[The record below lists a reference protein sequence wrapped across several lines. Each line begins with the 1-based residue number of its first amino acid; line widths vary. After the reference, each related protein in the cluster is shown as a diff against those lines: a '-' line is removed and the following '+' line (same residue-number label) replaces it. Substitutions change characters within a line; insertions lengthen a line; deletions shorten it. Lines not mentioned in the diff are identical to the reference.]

1 MKQRLYLRPRWSIC
15 VVIAASCKHTH
26 GSFETTRS
34 WPTCLGTPKMTF
46 PSHEGL
52 VAAFFEDF
60 GKCNHLLIQVAFI
73 TWGTCR
79 LMFINQSQYVWVD
92 LQFIYKPLCGAVE
105 TIFPFPAACAEAL
118 DHSIKLPSPAI
129 WWSVPVMIMALVG
142 EHAAAAW
149 KLVKRVPSSAS
160 RSMFGV
166 LISPPKHP
174 GSEKP
179 RSSARM
185 IRKFG
190 FFVLLEV
197 MIDRC

>member
-1 MKQRLYLRPRWSIC
+1 MKQWLDLRPRWSIC

-26 GSFETTRS
+26 GSFEPARS
-34 WPTCLGTPKMTF
+34 WSPCLRTSKMPF
-46 PSHEGL
+46 PSHEGP

-73 TWGTCR
+73 TWGSCTSTY
-79 LMFINQSQYVWVD
+79 INQPQYVWVD
-92 LQFIYKPLCGAVE
+92 LQLISKPLCGAVE
-105 TIFPFPAACAEAL
+105 TIFPFPAVCAEAL
-118 DHSIKLPSPAI
+118 DHSIKLPRPAI
-129 WWSVPVMIMALVG
+129 SWSVPVMIMALVG